1 MLIHG
6 SIENTL
12 LISESGVYA
21 LLVYHYCPEYRA
33 LREWL
38 THDVVPAL
46 RDAQQPTTIERPI
59 LSLLNWPEM
68 SLSLLHWNN
77 QPWIRLQD
85 VPHMLP
91 SGEQTQRPVNLPWW
105 KKASRALHSL

>member
-6 SIENTL
+6 SIEDAL

-21 LLVYHYCPEYRA
+21 LLIYHYCPEHRA

-46 RDAQQPTTIERPI
+46 RDAEQPTSTERPN

-85 VPHMLP
+85 VPHVLP
-91 SGEQTQRPVNLPWW
+91 DRDESIRATNTPWW
-105 KKASRALHSL
+105 KRASRMLQSF